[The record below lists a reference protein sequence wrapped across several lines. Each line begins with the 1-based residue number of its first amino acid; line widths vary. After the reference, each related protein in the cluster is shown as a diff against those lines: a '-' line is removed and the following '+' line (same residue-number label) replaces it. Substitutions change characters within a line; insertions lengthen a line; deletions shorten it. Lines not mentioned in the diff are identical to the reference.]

1 MLTATLAAMML
12 ASAAGPV
19 DARLELLPEAD
30 RLNLRLCFSSA
41 ETHRLSYQ
49 LEVRSHG
56 RAGTSR
62 SRQSG
67 ELTSGPETQCPL
79 NNRLGIAPDS
89 RIEATVTWSID
100 GEQQTPLHQSYPAT
114 EPADS
119 TPPPASPLPAGPEP
133 AEGAMVVRADSDLR

>member
-1 MLTATLAAMML
+1 MLTATLAAMLL
-12 ASAAGPV
+12 ASTAGPV
-19 DARLELLPEAD
+19 DARLELLHEAD

-41 ETHRLSYQ
+41 EAHRLSYQ

-67 ELTSGPETQCPL
+67 ELTSGPATQCPL

-89 RIEATVTWSID
+89 HIEATVTWTVD
-100 GEQQTPLHQSYPAT
+100 GQAQTPLHQSYPST
-114 EPADS
+114 EPAG
-119 TPPPASPLPAGPEP
+119 TPTPAPRQPPAAD
-133 AEGAMVVRADSDLR
+133 AMVARTDSSLR

>member
-1 MLTATLAAMML
+1 MLTVTLAAMLL

-30 RLNLRLCFSSA
+30 RLNLRLCFNSA
-41 ETHRLSYQ
+41 EAHRLSYQ
-49 LEVRSHG
+49 LEVRSIG

-67 ELTSGPETQCPL
+67 ELTSGPEMQCPL

-89 RIEATVTWSID
+89 HIEATVTWTVD
-100 GEQQTPLHQSYPAT
+100 GQAQTPLHQSYPST
-114 EPADS
+114 EPAGS
-119 TPPPASPLPAGPEP
+119 PPPAPHQSPA
-133 AEGAMVVRADSDLR
+133 ADAMVAKTDSNLR

>member
-1 MLTATLAAMML
+1 MLTATLAAMLL

-41 ETHRLSYQ
+41 EAHRLNYQ
-49 LEVRSHG
+49 LEVRSQG

-67 ELTSGPETQCPL
+67 SLISGPEIQCPL

-89 RIEATVTWSID
+89 HIEATVTWTID
-100 GEQQTPLHQSYPAT
+100 GHEQTPLRQSYPSS

-119 TPPPASPLPAGPEP
+119 PTPAPRQSPAAD
-133 AEGAMVVRADSDLR
+133 AMVVKTDSNLR